1 MSAARAL
8 GTSGGGPGAARVLA
22 LLYDPDVDIG
32 EVLDCLRSDPGLAAR
47 VLKVANAPYYRQAG
61 SVGTVDRAVQVLGLT
76 AIRGVAASGC
86 LDRLAPPRRGVAF
99 DPDRFRQHSLAVATA
114 AQQLSRAAASGIDGE
129 AYMAGLLHDIG
140 ILLLVKVEPALMDCY
155 APPVTTDPAVA
166 RAAEVA
172 HFGVTHEECAL
183 MLTQAWSMPAWLSQ
197 AIASHHD
204 EDAPHATAPA
214 AAPPSPLKGTD
225 ALPALLAVADEI
237 AARAGFGLL
246 AGHESAPPVRA
257 AARLGL
263 GEEQVQELSSGL
275 AEALTQMQGGR

>member
-8 GTSGGGPGAARVLA
+8 GTAGGGPGAARVLA
-22 LLYDPDVDIG
+22 LLYDPDVDID

-61 SVGTVDRAVQVLGLT
+61 NVGTVDRAVQVLGLT

-140 ILLLVKVEPALMDCY
+140 MLLLVKVEPALMDSY
-155 APPVTTDPAVA
+155 APPANADHAAV
-166 RAAEVA
+166 RAAEAA
-172 HFGVTHEECAL
+172 HFGVTHEDCAL
-183 MLTQAWSMPAWLSQ
+183 MLTQAWSMPLWLSQ

-204 EDAPHATAPA
+204 DSPQLNEAT
-214 AAPPSPLKGTD
+214 LLRGTE
-225 ALPALLAVADEI
+225 ALPALLAVADDM

-246 AGHESAPPVRA
+246 PHHTAAPPLA
-257 AARLGL
+257 AAASLGL
-263 GEEQVQELSSGL
+263 QEEQVAELCSGL
-275 AEALTQMQGGR
+275 ADALTQMQGGR